1 MLVADLRYLLQQE
14 HQFQMLR
21 MKSADLAINQN
32 VKVASNFI
40 CVPDGHTL
48 TTFDQLLTGA

>member
-1 MLVADLRYLLQQE
+1 MATAKNVV
-14 HQFQMLR
+14 HV
-21 MKSADLAINQN
+21 INQN

-48 TTFDQLLTGA
+48 TTLDQLFTGA